1 MKRQMKLLWQSL
13 LETKR
18 YVYISAIIFLV
29 SMLMGYNWK
38 AFHVFLEGQVAGIAD
53 IAEDILSSENP
64 LLTLITFIF
73 INNAVKA
80 VAIVFLGFFLGLLPI
95 IFLWVNGMVLGYLYL
110 DMVVTGGEMTTWQLI
125 VGILPHGI
133 IELPIIVIACAYGL
147 RLGVLV
153 WAAIIGSKRV
163 ARGSISQFM
172 KGTPR
177 LVVFI
182 VVSLFVAA
190 LIESLITP
198 QLMRLT
204 M

>member
-18 YVYISAIIFLV
+18 YIYISAIIFLV

-163 ARGSISQFM
+163 ARGSIRQFM